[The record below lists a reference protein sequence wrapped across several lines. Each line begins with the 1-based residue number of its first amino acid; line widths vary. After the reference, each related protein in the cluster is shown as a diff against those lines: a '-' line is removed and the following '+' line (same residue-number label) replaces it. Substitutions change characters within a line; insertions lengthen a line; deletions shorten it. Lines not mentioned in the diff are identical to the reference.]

1 MNWFKRKL
9 AQWVND
15 ANEITIDE
23 SDRFAPRIR
32 KSATLGGIT
41 GTTLDSDAQ
50 LTFTVYNA
58 IGGKVVEFRRYDRRT
73 DRSDHSVYVIGK
85 DEDFGA
91 KIAKISMLEVM
102 KD

>member
-1 MNWFKRKL
+1 MNWFKRMVVN
-9 AQWVND
+9 WVREDWDTVGTNM
-15 ANEITIDE
+15 AID
-23 SDRFAPRIR
+23 RAVPMR
-32 KSATLGGIT
+32 KAHTLGGSS
-41 GTTLDSDAQ
+41 TLDSDAQ

-73 DRSDHSVYVIGK
+73 DRSDHAVYVIGK
-85 DEDFGA
+85 DEDFGS

>member
-1 MNWFKRKL
+1 MKWLKRMIVR
-9 AQWVND
+9 WVNE
-15 ANEITIDE
+15 ANEINISEDYSPT
-23 SDRFAPRIR
+23 R
-32 KSATLGGIT
+32 KSPLIGNRVHGS
-41 GTTLDSDAQ
+41 TLDSDAQ

-58 IGGKVVEFRRYDRRT
+58 IGGKVVEFRRYDRKT